1 MRKEK
6 DGEVMNN
13 EEKALNSENSIEEET
28 QNTEE
33 QEAEENIE
41 EANNNDIETLQQEL
55 AEATQKSEEY
65 FDRLQRTM
73 AEFNNFKKRT
83 IKEKENLYS
92 NAVGDTISEILPVL
106 DNLDRAISS
115 SNEQTDSIQIIEGV
129 QMVIKQFKDCL
140 SKLGVEEIVAIGET
154 FNPELHNAVMH
165 VEDETVGDSIIIEE
179 FQKGFKVKDKVIR
192 HSMVK
197 VAN

>member
-1 MRKEK
+1 MS
-6 DGEVMNN
+6 N
-13 EEKALNSENSIEEET
+13 EEKALNDKDLIEEEA
-28 QNTEE
+28 QDTEE
-33 QEAEENIE
+33 RDTEEKIE
-41 EANNNDIETLQQEL
+41 KEKNNKDIETLQQEL
-55 AEATQKSEEY
+55 AEANKKSEEY
-65 FDRLQRTM
+65 FDMLQRTM

-106 DNLDRAISS
+106 DNLDRAITV
-115 SNEQTDSIQIIEGV
+115 SNEQTDSTQLIEGV

-154 FNPELHNAVMH
+154 FDPELHNAVMH
-165 VEDETVGDSIIIEE
+165 VEDETVGESVVIEE